1 MRVGM
6 ISTFPPIECGI
17 GTYASFL
24 VEELRK
30 LRNEVYI
37 VSQIG
42 AEGEKVYPVFNDDDL
57 ADRVFETMTKFTPD
71 VVHIQHE
78 YGLYGKDM
86 GLNIIPLL
94 YKFRF
99 AGIPMAVTLHTVYED
114 FSEQQALIIDAIVR
128 LSQAV
133 IVHHEFQKGS
143 LKTNIGKEDIVHVIP
158 HGAREVAPVPD
169 AKRKLK
175 LEGRQVIL
183 ISGYF
188 RPTKGYDRI
197 VKIFPDIVKEVPQAW
212 LVIAGKTR
220 LQEYRDYRNR
230 FFQLVEDSPAKDH
243 ITVLRGQFPQKT
255 FDIIISAADVVPMP
269 YLRGAQSG
277 IMAHC
282 LSFGK
287 PVVAS
292 PLQSFVDTIDQAGA
306 GLIAES
312 DEEFT
317 TAIVRIL

>member
-99 AGIPMAVTLHTVYED
+99 AGIPMAVTPHTVYED

-133 IVHHEFQKGS
+133 IVHHEFQRT
-143 LKTNIGKEDIVHVIP
+143 L
-158 HGAREVAPVPD
+158 
-169 AKRKLK
+169 
-175 LEGRQVIL
+175 
-183 ISGYF
+183 
-188 RPTKGYDRI
+188 
-197 VKIFPDIVKEVPQAW
+197 
-212 LVIAGKTR
+212 
-220 LQEYRDYRNR
+220 
-230 FFQLVEDSPAKDH
+230 
-243 ITVLRGQFPQKT
+243 
-255 FDIIISAADVVPMP
+255 
-269 YLRGAQSG
+269 
-277 IMAHC
+277 
-282 LSFGK
+282 
-287 PVVAS
+287 
-292 PLQSFVDTIDQAGA
+292 
-306 GLIAES
+306 
-312 DEEFT
+312 
-317 TAIVRIL
+317 